1 MTVPDY
7 RDPRLTGQRN
17 PRTERIDVAS
27 TLEIVDLL
35 NAEDA
40 TVAGAVR
47 AVRAELARAIDLV
60 VDALGRGGRLI
71 YVGAGTSGRLGVLDA
86 SECPPTFG
94 TPPEM
99 VVGVIAGGYPALVKS
114 SEGAEDDVNAGMA
127 AMDQARV
134 TPAHFV
140 LGITRRAPAG
150 ASRDVRRPGAP
161 EGRAGSPDGVDPHEG
176 GYRHEAR
183 PQHALHRR
191 DDPARPRV
199 WQPHGGPDGAVRQ
212 AAGPRGADR
221 HGMLQRGPRGGARCD
236 RSGRRECEAGDRD
249 GASRGA
255 EGGGGTAP
263 GGCRRVRTP
272 EGGGARPRPP
282 P

>member
-7 RDPRLTGQRN
+7 RDPRLTEQRN

-47 AVRAELARAIDLV
+47 AGHDAVRPRGPAPRAAHRRGDGARLV
-60 VDALGRGGRLI
+60 LR
-71 YVGAGTSGRLGVLDA
+71 
-86 SECPPTFG
+86 P
-94 TPPEM
+94 
-99 VVGVIAGGYPALVKS
+99 
-114 SEGAEDDVNAGMA
+114 
-127 AMDQARV
+127 
-134 TPAHFV
+134 
-140 LGITRRAPAG
+140 PAG
-150 ASRDVRRPGAP
+150 ASRDVRCPRAP
-161 EGRAGSPDGVDPHEG
+161 EGRARSPDGVDPHESR
-176 GYRHEAR
+176 YRHEAR

-221 HGMLQRGPRGGARCD
+221 DGMLQRGPRGGARCD
-236 RSGRRECEAGDRD
+236 RSGRREG
-249 GASRGA
+249 
-255 EGGGGTAP
+255 
-263 GGCRRVRTP
+263 
-272 EGGGARPRPP
+272 
-282 P
+282 

>member
-1 MTVPDY
+1 MTLPDY
-7 RDPRLTGQRN
+7 RDPRLTEQRN

-47 AVRAELARAIDLV
+47 GVRGELARAIDLV
-60 VDALGRGGRLI
+60 VDAFGRGGGLI
-71 YVGAGTSGRLGVLDA
+71 SVGAGTPGQPGVLGPSVEPA
-86 SECPPTFG
+86 TFR
-94 TPPEM
+94 P
-99 VVGVIAGGYPALVKS
+99 
-114 SEGAEDDVNAGMA
+114 
-127 AMDQARV
+127 
-134 TPAHFV
+134 
-140 LGITRRAPAG
+140 PAG
-150 ASRDVRRPGAP
+150 IGGAGP
-161 EGRAGSPDGVDPHEG
+161 HKGRS
-176 GYRHEAR
+176 RHEAR

-221 HGMLQRGPRGGARCD
+221 DGMLQRGPRGGARCD

-255 EGGGGTAP
+255 EGGGGTSP
-263 GGCRRVRTP
+263 GGCRP
-272 EGGGARPRPP
+272 GASLS
-282 P
+282 